1 MMLWTSPDTAKKSR
15 YASRTLGGILGIA
28 ALMLFLCLLG
38 VALIF
43 RLNLS
48 QAWASVILCALLTAM
63 AAFLALRLGRRS
75 LQDATVFLLDDR
87 DRLFA
92 LDARRE
98 AGYHSGALGGAETAL
113 DVQEALREFRETGAL
128 PGSAEEI
135 RKVISLR
142 ENRRGYVLR
151 CRVRHGDGSAGES
164 TYFLIKGYEAEETL
178 LRQLERRQL
187 PEKERSR
194 GVLTGLLLSLVVLA
208 AILVLCVLSH
218 PAVGEL
224 PQSIYFPCL
233 GAALLSIFFVSYFAI
248 RRHRGE

>member
-1 MMLWTSPDTAKKSR
+1 MTVWMSKDTAKKSR

-28 ALMLFLCLLG
+28 ALMLLLCMAG
-38 VALIF
+38 VALVF
-43 RLNLS
+43 RLDLPRG
-48 QAWASVILCALLTAM
+48 WASLAICLFVTALAVLLST
-63 AAFLALRLGRRS
+63 RLGRRS

-113 DVQEALREFRETGAL
+113 DVQEVLREFRETGAL

-151 CRVRHGDGSAGES
+151 CRVRLEDGSAGES
-164 TYFLIKGYEAEETL
+164 TYFLIKGYEAEELL

-194 GVLTGLLLSLVVLA
+194 GVLTGLIASLVVLVSFLA
-208 AILVLCVLSH
+208 LCALSH
-218 PAVGEL
+218 PAVGRL
-224 PQSIYFPCL
+224 SQSLYFPCL
-233 GAALLSIFFVSYFAI
+233 GAAFLSIFFVSYFAV